1 MEFHGGL
8 QWRFLARSDPRNA
21 GFRGGWKRRHNSET
35 ETDGTGL
42 LPSDPRLSVQLGLRC
57 EYTSPPSNQLGP
69 FYVPNLSQQST
80 TRTPKPDCQFLPAQS
95 AGLPDATFGRDLNNL
110 APRVGFAWRPV
121 TTEHF
126 VERSAY
132 GIFYDAGVLKSLAR
146 FQEVCEGA
154 RAN

>member
-1 MEFHGGL
+1 MQDLIRGMP
-8 QWRFLARSDPRNA
+8 ASAVA
-21 GFRGGWKRRHNSET
+21 GRGDTTQKLKQT
-35 ETDGTGL
+35 GTGL
-42 LPSDPRLSVQLGLRC
+42 LPSDPRLSVQLGLRY

-69 FYVPNLSQQST
+69 FYVPNLSQQSI
-80 TRTPKPDCQFLPAQS
+80 TRMPKPDCQFLPAQS